1 MTESDLKR
9 RIAEAKISRG
19 KRCPTELRQAIN
31 RYSDIRRADG
41 ATAKQVA
48 EELGIKW
55 HTLMHW
61 RTGKRNKK
69 ALVPV
74 SIIKSPLEPYS
85 EVRSRAIIIRLARG
99 VTVEGLEVGQLAQLI
114 RSLS

>member
-1 MTESDLKR
+1 MTDGDLKR

-19 KRCPTELRQAIN
+19 KKYPTELRQAIN
-31 RYSDIRRADG
+31 RYADIRRADG
-41 ATAKQVA
+41 VTSKQVA
-48 EELGIKW
+48 EELGVKW

-61 RTGKRNKK
+61 RTGRPKKK

-74 SIIKSPLEPYS
+74 NIIKSPLVSHAELTAK
-85 EVRSRAIIIRLARG
+85 AIIVRLGRG
-99 VTVEGLEVGQLAQLI
+99 VTVEGLDIGQLAQLI